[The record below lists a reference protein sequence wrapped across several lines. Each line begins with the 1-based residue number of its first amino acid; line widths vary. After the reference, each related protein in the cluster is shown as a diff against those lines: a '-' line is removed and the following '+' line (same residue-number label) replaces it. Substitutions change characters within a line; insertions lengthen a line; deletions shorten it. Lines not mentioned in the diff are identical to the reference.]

1 MYKIV
6 ETDKEIV
13 TSNGVII
20 SPVLT
25 LKDEYGGV
33 CQIVEDDSCYVLMLR
48 GKDGA
53 LDVIYNMLI
62 KDKQKF
68 IDALNR
74 YGYATV
80 SATIGGATMLN
91 NKNE

>member
-25 LKDEYGGV
+25 LKDA
-33 CQIVEDDSCYVLMLR
+33 
-48 GKDGA
+48 K
-53 LDVIYNMLI
+53 
-62 KDKQKF
+62 
-68 IDALNR
+68 
-74 YGYATV
+74 
-80 SATIGGATMLN
+80 
-91 NKNE
+91 

>member
-25 LKDEYGGV
+25 LKDEYA
-33 CQIVEDDSCYVLMLR
+33 
-48 GKDGA
+48 K
-53 LDVIYNMLI
+53 
-62 KDKQKF
+62 
-68 IDALNR
+68 
-74 YGYATV
+74 
-80 SATIGGATMLN
+80 
-91 NKNE
+91 

>member
-1 MYKIV
+1 
-6 ETDKEIV
+6 
-13 TSNGVII
+13 
-20 SPVLT
+20 
-25 LKDEYGGV
+25 
-33 CQIVEDDSCYVLMLR
+33 MLR

-74 YGYATV
+74 YATV